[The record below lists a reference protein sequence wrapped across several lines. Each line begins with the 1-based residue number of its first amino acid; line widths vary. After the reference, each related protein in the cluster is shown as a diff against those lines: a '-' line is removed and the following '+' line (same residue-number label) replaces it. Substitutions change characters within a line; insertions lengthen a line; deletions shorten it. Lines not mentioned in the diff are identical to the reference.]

1 MADIVVLG
9 DINIDVI
16 SRING
21 PVNLNSDTQSANS
34 LSVGGSTC
42 NVASWIAYSHVPV
55 TLLAAVGRDML
66 GEQAITQLQTL
77 DVDASLIH
85 HDADH
90 LTGTCIIVVDDKGQR
105 TMFPD
110 FGANLHFAIT
120 LQDAQAIADARILV
134 MSAYTFFRAE
144 THALALEALLI
155 AKEHGTKVVLD
166 AASSAPIRDTG
177 AQFVREYLSQADLV
191 LANDDEMREL
201 MQGDLQWFSTLP
213 NLIHKHGPNGATWY
227 ARGVTKAEL
236 AAEPIEV
243 VDTTG
248 AGDSLCAGIVS
259 KLVNFDDWDSLPNE
273 QCENILQNGIHLAAI
288 CCSDIGAAPVR
299 EK

>member
-21 PVNLNSDTQSANS
+21 PVNLNSDTHSSNS

-42 NVASWIAYSHVPV
+42 NVASWIAYSQVPV

-66 GEQAITQLQTL
+66 GEQAITQLQSL
-77 DVDASLIH
+77 EVDVSLIH

-90 LTGTCIIVVDDKGQR
+90 LTGTCVIVVDDKGQR

-110 FGANLHFAIT
+110 FGANLNFAIT
-120 LQDAQAIADARILV
+120 SQDAQAIAAARILV

-155 AKEHGTKVVLD
+155 AKEHDTKVVLD

-259 KLVNFDDWDSLPNE
+259 KLVNLNDWDSLPKE
-273 QCENILQNGIHLAAI
+273 QCENILQNGIHLAAM

-299 EK
+299 NK

>member
-1 MADIVVLG
+1 MTDIVVLG

-21 PVNLNSDTQSANS
+21 PINLNSDTKSVNS
-34 LSVGGSTC
+34 LTVGGSTC
-42 NVASWIAYSHVPV
+42 NVASWIASTDVPV
-55 TLLAAVGRDML
+55 TLLAAVGKDML
-66 GEQAITQLQTL
+66 GEQAITQLKSLGVTTTL
-77 DVDASLIH
+77 LH

-90 LTGTCIIVVDDKGQR
+90 ATGTCVIVVDNTGQR

-110 FGANLHFAIT
+110 FGANLHFEINR
-120 LQDAQAIADARILV
+120 ADAEAIKNAKVLI

-144 THALALEALLI
+144 THALALEALLL
-155 AKEHGTKVVLD
+155 AKENGTKVVLD
-166 AASSAPIRDTG
+166 AASSAPIRETG
-177 AQFVREYLSQADLV
+177 AQLVRDYLSQADLV

-201 MQGDLQWFSTLP
+201 MQGDLNWFTTLP

-227 ARGVTKAEL
+227 SRGETKAEL
-236 AAEPIEV
+236 PAEPIDV

-259 KLVNFDDWDSLPNE
+259 KLVEFDDWQALTND
-273 QCENILQNGIHLAAI
+273 QCVEVLKYAIHLSAL
-288 CCSDIGAAPVR
+288 CCSDVGAAPR
-299 EK
+299 R

>member
-16 SRING
+16 ARING
-21 PVNLNSDTQSANS
+21 PVNLNSDTQSVNS

-42 NVASWIAYSHVPV
+42 NVASWIAFSETPV
-55 TLLAAVGRDML
+55 TLLASVGTDML
-66 GEQAITQLQTL
+66 GDQATTQLSAL
-77 DVDASLIH
+77 GVDMSLIH

-90 LTGTCIIVVDDKGQR
+90 LTGTCVIVVDNTGAR

-110 FGANLHFAIT
+110 FGTNLHFQIT
-120 LQDAQAIADARILV
+120 PADAQAIKDARILV
-134 MSAYTFFRAE
+134 MSAYTFFRPQ
-144 THALALEALLI
+144 THALALEALLL
-155 AKEHGTKVVLD
+155 AKENGTKVVLD
-166 AASSAPIRDTG
+166 AASSAPIRETG
-177 AQFVREYLSQADLV
+177 ASLVRDYLFQADLV

-201 MQGDLQWFSTLP
+201 MQGDLHWFSTLP

-227 ARGVTKAEL
+227 SYGEIKAEL
-236 AAEPIEV
+236 PAEPIEV

-259 KLVNFDDWDSLPNE
+259 KIVNFEEWDALPKE
-273 QCENILQNGIHLAAI
+273 HCENILMYGLHLAAQ
-288 CCSDIGAAPVR
+288 CCSEIGAAPPASR
-299 EK
+299 